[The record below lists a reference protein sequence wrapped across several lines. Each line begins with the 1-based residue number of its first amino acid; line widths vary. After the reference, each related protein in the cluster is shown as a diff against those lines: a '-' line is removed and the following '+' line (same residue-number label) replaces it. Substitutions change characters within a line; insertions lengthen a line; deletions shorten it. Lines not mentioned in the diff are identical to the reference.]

1 MPPIHNAAKAGDV
14 ARVKSALD
22 SGTGV
27 NTKDHV
33 RDHPRLGTACSC

>member
-14 ARVKSALD
+14 ARVRAALD
-22 SGTGV
+22 QGTGV

-33 RDHPRLGTACSC
+33 RARVWTRA